1 MENLQEILKEEY
13 KKIFDIRSNRPSWAV
28 KKTTDKEEIIH
39 PSIPLIG
46 KNFENKR
53 LLLYASAEN
62 LTHYNGKKDTYL
74 DKDDHAINRNR
85 NFFDGSKDFFPN
97 VHIAPVSNGALI
109 IVTAYI
115 LSLLEDNPNYSTPK
129 ELIEDISI
137 GNFGKFSIDAGS
149 KNQDYAKDPS
159 KLKFSFDYVKV
170 DLKTLQPKILII
182 PQSIYNHGEIQQLI
196 KSIVPEC
203 LVIPIY
209 QINNRV
215 INTLIAKK
223 YPKISSDKIGILN
236 EWQKELK
243 IKGKTKDNFYSV
255 YSYIDNL
262 VATKKLS
269 LK

>member
-74 DKDDHAINRNR
+74 DKDDYAINRHR
-85 NFFDGSKDFFPN
+85 NFFDGSKDFFPS
-97 VHIAPVSNGALI
+97 VHIAPVSNGALV

-115 LSLLEDNPNYSTPK
+115 LSLLEDSSNYSTPK

-149 KNQDYAKDPS
+149 KNQDYAKDIS
-159 KLKFSFDYVKV
+159 KLKFSFNYIKA

-182 PQSIYNHGEIQQLI
+182 PKGVYDHSEIQQLI
-196 KSIVPEC
+196 KEIVPEC

-215 INTLIAKK
+215 INTLITKK
-223 YPKISSDKIGILN
+223 YPKISTDKIGILN
-236 EWQKELK
+236 EWQKK
-243 IKGKTKDNFYSV
+243 SGIKGKTNNNFYSV

-262 VATKKLS
+262 YEIRKLRTK
-269 LK
+269 

>member
-28 KKTTDKEEIIH
+28 KKIADKEEIVH

-46 KNFENKR
+46 RNFENKR

-62 LTHYNGKKDTYL
+62 LTSYNGWL
-74 DKDDHAINRNR
+74 DKDDLAINRHR
-85 NFFDGSKDFFPN
+85 EWFDSSNENDIFPK
-97 VHIAPVSNGALI
+97 VHIAPVNNGALVL
-109 IVTAYI
+109 VTAYV
-115 LSLLEDNPNYSTPK
+115 LNLLEDNFNYSTPK
-129 ELIEDISI
+129 ELIEGISV